1 MLEVER
7 FEKIM
12 EYLREKKDGTGKCS
26 CKTLIR

>member
-12 EYLREKKDGTGKCS
+12 EYLREKKTAPVNKLYKGS
-26 CKTLIR
+26 VS